1 MKAVSEAEERGFSE
15 SSPATAVI
23 WLMNLWSYSLLFIWT
38 VLSIILF
45 PFAFAVGKL
54 LLRWSTERL
63 VRWFIWVYG
72 RVWLFF
78 MSPFVRFERQNM
90 ELLERDKPYLLVV
103 NHFSFF
109 DTFCMALLPI
119 YNIAFAVRSWPFR
132 MVWYRSFM
140 RMARYLDVESGT
152 WEETLA
158 SSLETFSQGGSVLF
172 FPEGHRSRDGFLQRF
187 HSGGFQV
194 AIAAGVPVVPL
205 CIDGTNRLLP
215 AGRKLMHPC
224 RVRLRALPAIDT
236 SHFSEVD
243 GHIRLRKQVKEQMVR
258 TLTAMRAEEN

>member
-1 MKAVSEAEERGFSE
+1 MKAVSDTGEKELSE
-15 SSPATAVI
+15 SSPATVI
-23 WLMNLWSYSLLFIWT
+23 VWLMNLWSYSLLFIWT
-38 VLSIILF
+38 LLSILLF
-45 PFAFAVGKL
+45 PVAFVLGKL
-54 LLRWSTERL
+54 ILRWSTERL

-72 RVWLFF
+72 RVWLFY
-78 MSPFVRFERQNM
+78 MSPFVRFERQDM
-90 ELLERDKPYLLVV
+90 DLLERDKPYLLVV

-140 RMARYLDVESGT
+140 RMARYLDVEGGS

-158 SSLETFSQGGSVLF
+158 SSQETFVHGGCVLF
-172 FPEGHRSRDGFLQRF
+172 FPEGHRSRDGQLQRF

-205 CIDGTNRLLP
+205 CIDGTNQLLP
-215 AGRKLMHPC
+215 AGRKLMRPC
-224 RVRLRALPAIDT
+224 RIRLRALPAIDT
-236 SHFSEVD
+236 SNFSEVD
-243 GHIRLRKQVKEQMVR
+243 GHIRLRKQVKEQMVK
-258 TLTAMRAEEN
+258 TLTAMRAGES